1 MNRPL
6 HDPRCA
12 LTLRCEGREHQ
23 EIRIMKDTT
32 ETSTTTPTA
41 RLAATHPLL
50 AMREEMD
57 RALARMFGNDPFAG
71 FPRLS
76 QLWDMPSLADS
87 SGAMAAFASLPRS
100 DLSEDK
106 EQFELTVELPG
117 MDEKDLD
124 LSVDDGG
131 LLLKGE
137 KKEEKETKEKD
148 YHLTERSYGSIR
160 RRFPLPPG
168 VDPEKMKATFS
179 KGVLKVV
186 LPKTTQAKASTRKI
200 EVRGG

>member
-1 MNRPL
+1 MN
-6 HDPRCA
+6 D
-12 LTLRCEGREHQ
+12 E
-23 EIRIMKDTT
+23 T
-32 ETSTTTPTA
+32 ESSTTTPATRA
-41 RLAATHPLL
+41 AATHPWLT
-50 AMREEMD
+50 MREEMD
-57 RALARMFGNDPFAG
+57 RAIARMFGNDRFAG

-76 QLWDMPSLADS
+76 QMWDMPSLSTAG
-87 SGAMAAFASLPRS
+87 GAMAAFASIPKS

-117 MDEKDLD
+117 MDEKDLE
-124 LSVDDGG
+124 LTLDDGG

-168 VDPEKMKATFS
+168 VDAGKMEAKFS

-186 LPKTTQAKASTRKI
+186 LPKSKEAKASTRKI
-200 EVRGG
+200 EVKAG

>member
-1 MNRPL
+1 MN
-6 HDPRCA
+6 D
-12 LTLRCEGREHQ
+12 
-23 EIRIMKDTT
+23 KT
-32 ETSTTTPTA
+32 ESSTTTPAT
-41 RLAATHPLL
+41 RPAATHPLL

-57 RALARMFGNDPFAG
+57 RAIARMFGNDRFAG

-76 QLWDMPSLADS
+76 QMWDMPSLSTAG
-87 SGAMAAFASLPRS
+87 GAMAAFASIPKS

-117 MDEKDLD
+117 MDEKDLE
-124 LSVDDGG
+124 LTLDDGG

-168 VDPEKMKATFS
+168 VDAGKMEAKFS

-186 LPKTTQAKASTRKI
+186 LPKSKEAKASTRKI
-200 EVRGG
+200 EVKVG